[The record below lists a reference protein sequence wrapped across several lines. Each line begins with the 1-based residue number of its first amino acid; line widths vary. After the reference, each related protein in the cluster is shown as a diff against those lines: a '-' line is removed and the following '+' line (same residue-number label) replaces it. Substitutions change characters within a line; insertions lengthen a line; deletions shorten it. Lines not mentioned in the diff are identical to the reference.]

1 MREREYGSL
10 EHDRDF
16 LVEASP
22 ITHVDA
28 MRAPLLIQHGAN
40 DPRVPLS
47 ETEAIHRVLQEKG
60 VRCDL
65 IVYDDEGHTI
75 AKLDNRVDFF
85 ERAVAFLD
93 EVLG

>member
-10 EHDRDF
+10 ARDRDF
-16 LVEASP
+16 LLEASP
-22 ITHVDA
+22 IAHVER

-47 ETEAIHRVLQEKG
+47 ETEAIHRVLTENG

-65 IVYDDEGHTI
+65 IVYEDEGHAI
-75 AKLDNRVDFF
+75 GKLDNRVDFF
-85 ERAVAFLD
+85 ERAVGFLD
-93 EVLG
+93 EVVP